1 MALSEPNAASQT
13 MTPPPLAEDEAA
25 RLAALDRYDIL
36 DTPREEAFDRLTR
49 LAKRIFRTHAASITL
64 VDGHRQWFKSRIGLD
79 AHETPRGPA
88 LCHATVLR
96 GKPLVVHDA
105 AKDPAFAHNP
115 FVTGEPHLRFY
126 AGAPLR
132 THDGHV
138 LGALCIWDTQP
149 QAFGDEQI
157 AILEDLAK
165 IVIDEM
171 ELRLLANADALTGA
185 LSRRAFRNEAERAL
199 HLAARHGHD
208 FSIVAL
214 DLDHFKTVNDRFG
227 HACGDLVLRRS
238 VAACLGQLRTSD
250 VIGRLGGEEFA
261 VALPYADPR
270 AALEVAERLRQAIAR
285 EAYAFGDADV
295 RMTASF
301 GVASRL
307 PSTSDIDALLRE
319 ADAALYIAKGQ
330 GRDRCVMARAVEPTA
345 EARRRVFKG
354 GRILFN
360 RRSSTVEC
368 TVRTLS
374 DRGAGVDVS
383 SVAGL
388 PDRFELAIGADEV
401 THVCRVVRLTDRHVE
416 VEFA

>member
-1 MALSEPNAASQT
+1 MASLIQSNGAPQAP
-13 MTPPPLAEDEAA
+13 PPPLAGDEAA
-25 RLAALDRYDIL
+25 RLATLARYDIL

-49 LAKRIFRTHAASITL
+49 LAKGIFRTCAASITL
-64 VDGHRQWFKSRIGLD
+64 VDGHRQWFKSRIGFD
-79 AHETPRGPA
+79 AQETPRGPA
-88 LCHATVLR
+88 LCHATVLQ
-96 GKPLVVHDA
+96 GQPLVVHDA
-105 AKDPAFAHNP
+105 ANDPRFADNP
-115 FVTGEPHLRFY
+115 LVTGEPHLRFY

-138 LGALCIWDTQP
+138 LGALCIWDTKP
-149 QAFGDEQI
+149 QAFDEEQI
-157 AILEDLAK
+157 RILDDLAK
-165 IVIDEM
+165 VVIDEM

-185 LSRRAFRNEAERAL
+185 LSRRAFRDEAERAL
-199 HLAARHGHD
+199 HLAARHSHD
-208 FSIVAL
+208 LSLVAI
-214 DLDHFKTVNDRFG
+214 DLDHFKTINDRFG
-227 HACGDLVLRRS
+227 HASGDLVLQRS

-250 VIGRLGGEEFA
+250 FIGRLGGEEFA
-261 VALPYADPR
+261 VALPYAGPR
-270 AALEVAERLRQAIAR
+270 AALEVAERLREAIGS
-285 EAYAFGDADV
+285 ETYAFGAAAV

-307 PSTSDIDALLRE
+307 SGTLDVDALLSE
-319 ADAALYIAKGQ
+319 ADAALYMAKRQ
-330 GRDRCVMARAVEPTA
+330 GRDRCVAARPVEPPA

-360 RRSSTVEC
+360 RGASTIDC

-388 PDRFELAIGADEV
+388 PDRFDLAIGADEV
-401 THVCRVVRLTDRHVE
+401 THACRVVRLTDRHVE